1 MGFESSEYTKTYYAG
16 RTTLRVL
23 GVNPTKSQLEEWGFK
38 PQGDPSYINGDKAR
52 AAFYFKD
59 TTTNLIYNTAF
70 FVENVDRKS
79 NAGDKTQW
87 INKAGQTWW
96 GADSTPTQAWQ
107 STEGVRAAKKGES
120 DLVDFVKVWLSAYKE
135 CQFTPE
141 EIEAIS
147 KGDVTVLK
155 AMAIENTTKFV
166 GALVGVQNAGDGKY
180 YNKLG
185 TFCGAK
191 STPEK
196 FSVGFTKF
204 IDGNPK
210 NTNEYYFGVIPFEL
224 TEITEPEKL
233 PFGQA
238 SNPQALMQENE
249 L

>member
-1 MGFESSEYTKTYYAG
+1 MAFESNDFEKKYYAG

-23 GVNPTKSQLEEWGFK
+23 GVNPTKAQLEEWGFK
-38 PQGDPSYINGDKAR
+38 PQGDPSYESNGKFR
-52 AAFYFKD
+52 TAFYFKD

-70 FVENVDRKS
+70 FVENEDRKS
-79 NAGDKTQW
+79 NDGTKTQW
-87 INKAGQTWW
+87 INKAGQSWW
-96 GADSTPTQAWQ
+96 GVDSTPTQQWQ
-107 STEGVRAAKKGES
+107 STEGVRAAKKGEA

-155 AMAIENTTKFV
+155 AMAINNATKFV
-166 GALVGVQNAGDGKY
+166 GALVGVQSAGEGKF

-185 TFCGAK
+185 TFCGTK

-196 FSVGFTKF
+196 FSIGFTKF
-204 IDGNPK
+204 IDSSPK
-210 NTNEYYFGVIPFEL
+210 YTNEYYFGVMPFEL

-238 SNPQALMQENE
+238 TSPQALMQENE

>member
-1 MGFESSEYTKTYYAG
+1 MAFESEEYLKKFYAG
-16 RTTLRVL
+16 KTILRVL
-23 GVNPTKSQLEEWGFK
+23 SVNPNKQQLEELGFK
-38 PQGDPSYINGDKAR
+38 PKDEPNYSSNDKHR
-52 AAFYFKD
+52 ATFYFQD
-59 TTTNLIYNTAF
+59 TTTNVIYNQAF
-70 FVENVDRKS
+70 FVENVDRVS
-79 NAGDKTQW
+79 NDGSKKQW

-96 GADSTPTQAWQ
+96 GADSTPTQQWQ
-107 STEGVRAAKKGES
+107 SSEGVRVAKKGES
-120 DLVDFVKVWLSAYKE
+120 DLIDFVKVWLSAYKE

-155 AMAIENTTKFV
+155 SMAVTHKDKFV
-166 GALVGVQNAGDGKY
+166 GALVGVQNAGDGKF

-196 FSVGFTKF
+196 YSNGFTKF
-204 IDGNPK
+204 IAGNPK
-210 NTNEYYFGVIPFEL
+210 NTNEFYFGVIPFEL
-224 TEITEPEKL
+224 QEITEPSKL

-238 SNPQALMQENE
+238 SNPQELMQENE